1 MKKWL
6 TTPIEKTYPM
16 KYVDEYR
23 NSRHVQSLAQAIQ
36 QTVTRP
42 WNIMEICGGQT
53 HAIARYRLESFLPPE
68 IKLLHGP
75 GCPVCVTPVEII
87 DKALQIAAMPQIIF
101 TSFGDM
107 MRVPGSNNDL
117 LSIKA
122 RTGDIRMVYSPLDAV
137 RIAEENPRK
146 EIVFFAI
153 GFETT
158 APVNLMALHEA
169 MRRKLTN
176 FTLLTSLFQV
186 PPAIEAI
193 LSGNDTRINAFLT
206 AGHVCTITGNA
217 PYRRLAEQF
226 KTPMV
231 VTGFEPSDIL
241 YGIYKAIL
249 QLESGQHTL
258 ENAYKRAV
266 PEEGNTAAR
275 HLMNEYLEPCNQA
288 WRGIGVIP
296 HSGLRLKADYALY
309 DAAKKYPI
317 PVQPTP
323 SLHQCKAGEIMRG
336 LMQPGD
342 CPYFGT
348 ACTPSAPIGA
358 PMVSAEGVCA
368 AYYRY
373 N

>member
-1 MKKWL
+1 
-6 TTPIEKTYPM
+6 M
-16 KYVDEYR
+16 KYIDEYR
-23 NSRHVQSLAQAIQ
+23 NSRYVQSLVHAIRQ
-36 QTVTRP
+36 IVTQP

-87 DKALQIAAMPQIIF
+87 DKALQVASMPQVIF

-122 RTGDIRMVYSPLDAV
+122 HKGDIRIVYSPLDAV
-137 RIAEENPRK
+137 RIAEENPQK

-169 MRRKLTN
+169 RRRKLVN

-186 PPAIEAI
+186 PPAIDTL
-193 LSGNDTRINAFLT
+193 LSDKNNRINAFLT
-206 AGHVCTITGNA
+206 AGHVCSITGNA
-217 PYRRLAEQF
+217 PYQLLAEQY
-226 KTPMV
+226 KTPMI

-241 YGIYKAIL
+241 YGIYKAVL
-249 QLESGQHTL
+249 QLESGSYIV

-266 PEEGNTAAR
+266 PEKGNIAAQN
-275 HLMNEYLEPCNQA
+275 LMKEYLEPCNQI
-288 WRGIGVIP
+288 WRGIGIIP
-296 HSGLRLKADYALY
+296 GSGLRLKAAYSSY
-309 DAAKKYPI
+309 DADIKYTVPI
-317 PVQPTP
+317 QT
-323 SLHQCKAGEIMRG
+323 STTFYECKAGEIMRG
-336 LMQPGD
+336 RMQPD
-342 CPYFGT
+342 NCPYFGT
-348 ACTPSAPIGA
+348 FCNPSSPIGA